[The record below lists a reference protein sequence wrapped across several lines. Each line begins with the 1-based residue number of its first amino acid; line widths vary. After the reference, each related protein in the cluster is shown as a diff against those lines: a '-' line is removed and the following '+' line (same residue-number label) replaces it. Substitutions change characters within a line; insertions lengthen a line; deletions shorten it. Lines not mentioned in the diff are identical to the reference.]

1 MTMNTLIDEMKASMA
16 FVERNFNLAKRYASM
31 EAVFVMWNVVHALTI
46 GLIGKFMGGDDPAKV
61 QHYILFLIVGAVF
74 WNFLRLLF
82 FETADA
88 VAWER
93 WEGTIEY
100 TFMAPI
106 HRLTYLVGQCLYAVI
121 YGILRAFLVLV
132 LATLFFGLRFE
143 GANLGLAFL
152 VLAVGGF
159 SFLGM
164 GLIAA
169 TFPLMAPEKG
179 AQATDIMGTFVA
191 LVSGIYYEVS
201 VLPGWLQPIARI
213 SPGTYALRSI
223 RAVLL
228 KGASLADIQGDL
240 VILVIAGTVMVPIG
254 LYVFHRAEMHA
265 KRTGK
270 LKRSG

>member
-1 MTMNTLIDEMKASMA
+1 MQSLVDELKASMA
-16 FVERNFNLAKRYASM
+16 FVERNFNLAKRYAHM
-31 EAVFVMWNVVHALTI
+31 EVVFVVWNVVHVLTI

-61 QHYILFLIVGAVF
+61 QHFILFLIVGAMF

-82 FETADA
+82 YETADA

-93 WEGTIEY
+93 WEGTIEF

-106 HRLTYLVGQCLYAVI
+106 YRMTHLVGQCSYAII
-121 YGILRAFLVLV
+121 YGILRALIVLV
-132 LATLFFGLRFE
+132 LATLFFDLSFG
-143 GANLGLAFL
+143 GADL
-152 VLAVGGF
+152 VLAGLVLVVGGF
-159 SFLGM
+159 SFLGL

-179 AQATDIMGTFVA
+179 AQATEILGTFVA
-191 LVSGIYYEVS
+191 LVSGIYYDVS
-201 VLPGWLQPIARI
+201 VLPGWLQPLSVI

-223 RAVLL
+223 RAVFLD
-228 KGASLADIQGDL
+228 GATLGDIQGDL
-240 VILVIAGTVMVPIG
+240 GILVITGAVLVPIG
-254 LYVFHRAEMHA
+254 FWIFHLAEMHA

>member
-1 MTMNTLIDEMKASMA
+1 MNSLIHEMKASMA
-16 FVERNFNLAKRYASM
+16 FVERNFNLAKRYAHM
-31 EAVFVMWNVVHALTI
+31 EAVFVIWNVVHVLTI
-46 GLIGKFMGGDDPAKV
+46 GMIGKFMGGDDPAKV

-106 HRLTYLVGQCLYAVI
+106 YRLTYLVGQCLYAI
-121 YGILRAFLVLV
+121 LYGILRAFLVLV
-132 LATLFFGLRFE
+132 VAILFFDLRFE
-143 GANLGLAFL
+143 VANLGLAGL
-152 VLAVGGF
+152 VLVVGGF
-159 SFLGM
+159 SFLGL
-164 GLIAA
+164 GLMAA
-169 TFPLMAPEKG
+169 TFPLVAPEKG
-179 AQATDIMGTFVA
+179 AQATDILGSFVA

-201 VLPGWLQPIARI
+201 VLPGWLQPLSTV

-223 RAVLL
+223 RAALL
-228 KGASLADIQGDL
+228 KGATLADVQGDL
-240 VILVIAGTVMVPIG
+240 VVLMITGAALVPIG
-254 LYVFHRAEMHA
+254 LWVFHRAEMHA